1 MSNVSHVTQSASR
14 LCPRHSSTTP
24 VGSSSAQL
32 PRCPPSATPHHQAQY
47 KVNHTD
53 TRVVHRE
60 FAHKGVP
67 TSTVSS
73 LQCLEC
79 STVRLPHLTPLA
91 HTSLFSLVSIRTSGV
106 PICFCANFL
115 IAAMARGARLLNPLH
130 RETRTTRLNT

>member
-1 MSNVSHVTQSASR
+1 MSNVSHVAQSAS

-24 VGSSSAQL
+24 VGSSSAPL
-32 PRCPPSATPHHQAQY
+32 LYCPPSATPHHQAQY

-53 TRVVHRE
+53 TRVVHRVCTQ
-60 FAHKGVP
+60 G
-67 TSTVSS
+67 STNIHIVSS
-73 LQCLEC
+73 PQCLEC
-79 STVRLPHLTPLA
+79 STARLPHLTPLA